1 MTKSLAPPDFRYSQ
15 FVKLAPNR
23 KKKEKKK
30 QFLFSEIL
38 SMTYSE
44 LDVHA

>member
-1 MTKSLAPPDFRYSQ
+1 MTKSLAPQILDIPSLLNWLQ
-15 FVKLAPNR
+15 TG
-23 KKKEKKK
+23 KKK

-44 LDVHA
+44 LDVNA